1 MARSNQKTL
10 KTVQLCCTAVLMALI
25 IFMTLT
31 GFGYIPVGPLKL
43 TLNALPV
50 AIGGAV
56 LGPYAG
62 LVLGGTF
69 GLTSF
74 ATCFGMDPFGTVLLG
89 IDPVK
94 TFIMCVV
101 PRLLCG
107 VLPALLCAWLRK
119 CTANTHWNQIWT
131 SALSCGLTALLN
143 TALFLDALWLFFGH
157 DLATNEQLINLLGG
171 AVTSFW
177 AVLIG
182 FAGVNAILEVAL
194 NLTAGTAISKALL
207 HVVRR

>member
-1 MARSNQKTL
+1 MAKISQ

-31 GFGYIPVGPLKL
+31 GFAYIPVGPLKL

-62 LVLGGTF
+62 AVLGATF

-74 ATCFGMDPFGTVLLG
+74 ATCFGMDPFGTVLFG
-89 IDPVK
+89 IDPIK
-94 TFIMCVV
+94 TCIMCVV
-101 PRLLCG
+101 PRVLCG
-107 VLPALLCAWLRK
+107 LLPALLCVMLRK
-119 CTANTHWNQIWT
+119 NSKNRHWNQVWT

-143 TALFLDALWLFFGH
+143 TLLFLGALWLLFGH
-157 DLATNEQLINLLGG
+157 EMATNEQVIAALGG
-171 AVTSFW
+171 QAVTGFI
-177 AVLIG
+177 AVLVG

-194 NLTAGTAISKALL
+194 NLTAGTAVSKALL
-207 HVVRR
+207 HALRR

>member
-1 MARSNQKTL
+1 MAKLNQ

-25 IFMTLT
+25 IFMSLS
-31 GFGYIPVGPLKL
+31 GLGYIPLGGPLKL

-62 LVLGGTF
+62 LILGGTF

-107 VLPALLCAWLRK
+107 VIPALLCAWLRK
-119 CTANTHWNQIWT
+119 NAKNRHWNQIWT

-143 TALFLDALWLFFGH
+143 TVLFLGALWLFFGA
-157 DLATNEQLINLLGG
+157 DLATNEQLVGMLGDTI
-171 AVTSFW
+171 TSFT
-177 AVLIG
+177 AVLVAL
-182 FAGVNAILEVAL
+182 AGVNAILEVAL
-194 NLTAGTAISKALL
+194 NLTVGTAISKALL
-207 HVVRR
+207 HVIRR

>member
-1 MARSNQKTL
+1 MAKNHQKI
-10 KTVQLCCTAVLMALI
+10 VQLCCTAVLMALI

-31 GFGYIPVGPLKL
+31 GFAYIPIGPLKL

-62 LVLGGTF
+62 AILGAAF

-74 ATCFGMDPFGTVLLG
+74 ATCFGMDAFGTVLCG
-89 IDPVK
+89 IDPLE

-101 PRLLCG
+101 PRILCG
-107 VLPALLCAWLRK
+107 LLPALLCAWLRK
-119 CTANTHWNQIWT
+119 NARNKEWNQIWT
-131 SALSCGLTALLN
+131 SALTCGLTALLN
-143 TALFLDALWLFFGH
+143 TALFLGALWIFFGRE
-157 DLATNEQLINLLGG
+157 LATNEQLIALLGG
-171 AVTSFW
+171 AVESFV
-177 AVLIG
+177 AVLVG

-194 NLTAGTAISKALL
+194 NLAAGTAVSKALL
-207 HVVRR
+207 YALRR

>member
-1 MARSNQKTL
+1 MKKNHK
-10 KTVQLCCTAVLMALI
+10 KIVQLCCTAVLMALI
-25 IFMTLT
+25 IFMSFT

-62 LVLGGTF
+62 LVLGATF

-74 ATCFGMDPFGTVLLG
+74 ATCFGMDPFGTALFG
-89 IDPVK
+89 IDPVE
-94 TFIMCVV
+94 TFLMCVV
-101 PRLLCG
+101 PRILCG
-107 VLPALLCAWLRK
+107 VLPALMCYWLRK
-119 CTANTHWNQIWT
+119 CIANTHWNQIWT
-131 SALSCGLTALLN
+131 SALSCGLTALIN
-143 TALFLDALWLFFGH
+143 TVLFLGALWLFFGH
-157 DLATNEQLINLLGG
+157 DLATNAQLIEMLGG
-171 AVTSFW
+171 AMTSFW

-207 HVVRR
+207 AAMRR